1 MKSVVDRKPD
11 VYTYS
16 VLISS
21 CAKFRRFYLIERVLA
36 DMSYLG
42 IECNNVTYNSIIDGY
57 GKAGKF
63 EKMENS
69 LTDVIDN
76 ENCQPDVFTLN
87 SLIGSYG
94 NGRKIDR
101 MEKWYDEFQ
110 LMDVTPDIKTFS
122 MMIKSFGK
130 AGMYDKIK
138 TDGFHG
144 EEVFRSNNC
153 NM

>member
-94 NGRKIDR
+94 NGRKIDT

-110 LMDVTPDIKTFS
+110 LLDVTPDIKTFN
-122 MMIKSFGK
+122 MMKSYGK

-144 EEVFRSNNC
+144 EEVFRSDNV